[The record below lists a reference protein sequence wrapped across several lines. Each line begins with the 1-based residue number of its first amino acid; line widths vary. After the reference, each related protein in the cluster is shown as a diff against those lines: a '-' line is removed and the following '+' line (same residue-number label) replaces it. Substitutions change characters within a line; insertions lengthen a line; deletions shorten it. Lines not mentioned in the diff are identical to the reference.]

1 VSDGKVHFATGDGIA
16 SVVFDRLEARN
27 AMTFAM
33 YDQLVAAC
41 AAIASDP
48 KVRVATFRGSGQAFA
63 AGTDIHEFLNF
74 ASADDGIAYE
84 QRIETAITAI
94 ERLPIPTIAVVDGP
108 AMGGGLLIAI
118 ACDVRIATPAARFGV
133 PIARTLG
140 NCLSVANT
148 ARLVAEFGPARSKR
162 LLLLADAISAEE
174 AFRCGF
180 VVEVVQQEAIDG
192 VVRTMCS
199 RLASHAPIS
208 MRVAKESIRRL
219 IGAMPE
225 GDDLIRAAYGSDDF
239 KTQVRAFLAKQQ
251 PEWSGR

>member
-1 VSDGKVHFATGDGIA
+1 VSDGEVHFATCDDIA
-16 SVVFDRLEARN
+16 SVVFDRQEARN

-41 AAIASDP
+41 AAIASDSN
-48 KVRVATFRGSGQAFA
+48 VRVATFRGSGEAFV
-63 AGTDIHEFLNF
+63 AGTDIREFLNF
-74 ASADDGIAYE
+74 ASAEDGIAYE
-84 QRIETAITAI
+84 QRIDTVITAI

-108 AMGGGLLIAI
+108 AMGGGLAIAI
-118 ACDVRIATPAARFGV
+118 ACDFRIATPAARFGV

-148 ARLVAEFGPARSKR
+148 ARLVAELGPARSKR

-174 AFRCGF
+174 ALSCGF
-180 VVEVVQQEAIDG
+180 VVEVAQREAIDG
-192 VVRTMCS
+192 AVRTMCR

-208 MRVAKESIRRL
+208 IRVAKESIRRL

-239 KTQVRAFLAKQQ
+239 KTGVRAFLAKQQ
-251 PEWSGR
+251 PEWTGR